1 MFRVD
6 LSENRILKLD
16 QKRFADFGLRERTH
30 LQQWMADTPDALGEE
45 LLIIQQEFDGFA
57 ATRERLDLLALDK
70 SGQLVIIEN
79 KLDDTG
85 RDVVWQAL
93 KYAAYCST
101 LKKAQVLDIFQRYL
115 DRDGDGGDAETK
127 ISEFL
132 DEDSLDEIVLNAGT
146 DQRIIFI
153 AANFRRE
160 VTAAV
165 LWLLDHRV
173 RAQCFRVI
181 PYGYGEELF
190 IDVQQ
195 IIPTPEAEDF
205 MVSMAA
211 KEDEEDSVGDAQR
224 RSHEVRFAFWERAL
238 EALSEQGVSLYQN
251 ISPSKDHWLS
261 AGTGVAGCAYS
272 LHFLRTEAR
281 VVLDLQ
287 RGSKEEN
294 KWLFDRLAGQREQLE
309 RDFGGPLEW
318 RRMEDRKS
326 SRIDLSRSFDSYNK
340 EVWPEIAKWLA
351 EHVSRLE
358 RAFKPHLQ
366 RLSREL
372 KARGGQPPD
381 AT

>member
-115 DRDGDGGDAETK
+115 DRHGDGGNAETK

-132 DEDSLDEIVLNAGT
+132 DQDSLDEVVLNAGT

-366 RLSREL
+366 RLNREL

>member
-101 LKKAQVLDIFQRYL
+101 LKKAQVLDIYQRYL
-115 DRDGDGGDAETK
+115 DRHGDGGNAETK

-132 DEDSLDEIVLNAGT
+132 DQDSLDEVVLNAGT

-294 KWLFDRLAGQREQLE
+294 KWLFDRLEGQREQLE

-340 EVWPEIAKWLA
+340 EVWPEIA
-351 EHVSRLE
+351 
-358 RAFKPHLQ
+358 
-366 RLSREL
+366 
-372 KARGGQPPD
+372 
-381 AT
+381 